1 MSQGFDSVQSYLTN
15 LWIRHF
21 FKRTLNLKVLLVALI
36 QAEISNPIPM
46 KISLKKFII
55 GFLVIASVFQFST
68 NSILGPELKFY
79 PPDGNW
85 YPGEKSPV
93 AWKGTMSS
101 IIYPVKFVFVEP
113 LTFLAQDPDGA
124 PPVILFF
131 FALYWTAMALI
142 LYYVIYLFRKI
153 MARNQKLNA

>member
-1 MSQGFDSVQSYLTN
+1 
-15 LWIRHF
+15 
-21 FKRTLNLKVLLVALI
+21 LNLKVLFDTFKSDG
-36 QAEISNPIPM
+36 EDSNTIHM
-46 KISLKKFII
+46 KISLKKFVI
-55 GFLVIASVFQFST
+55 GFLIIASVFQFAT

-101 IIYPVKFVFVEP
+101 IIYPVKFVLVEP
-113 LTFLAQDPDGA
+113 LTFLAQDRDGA
-124 PPVILFF
+124 PPVILFL

-142 LYYVIYLFRKI
+142 LYYVIYLFNRI
-153 MARNQKLNA
+153 MARKNT

>member
-1 MSQGFDSVQSYLTN
+1 M
-15 LWIRHF
+15 R
-21 FKRTLNLKVLLVALI
+21 
-36 QAEISNPIPM
+36 QAEKIPNPITM
-46 KISLKKFII
+46 KISLKKFVI
-55 GFLVIASVFQFST
+55 GFLVIASVFQFTT
-68 NSILGPELKFY
+68 NSILGPEIQFF

-101 IIYPVKFVFVEP
+101 IIYPVKFVLVEP

-131 FALYWTAMALI
+131 FASYWTAMALI
-142 LYYVIYLFRKI
+142 LYYVIYLFNKI
-153 MARNQKLNA
+153 MARKKN